1 MSWLASIL
9 LDYELVARKR
19 LNDNYRWHQEA
30 WKAFPAIQRH
40 ADTDKSDNS
49 SQKRTVFLSRVIHKK
64 DMVIQWENGE
74 KIQTET
80 DFQGRIQKRRQLE
93 KIARE
98 AKENEGEKKPRKT
111 SKSSG

>member
-1 MSWLASIL
+1 MEPITEFKFTV
-9 LDYELVARKR
+9 DEQYENEKGI
-19 LNDNYRWHQEA
+19 
-30 WKAFPAIQRH
+30 F
-40 ADTDKSDNS
+40 
-49 SQKRTVFLSRVIHKK
+49 TVLSIHKN

-98 AKENEGEKKPRKT
+98 AKENEGGKKPRKT